1 MPCYACWT
9 SCSLCFP
16 EILLK
21 VPIDRSVLPVLQIIL
36 AVIPPLPGSI
46 HHLLQ
51 GDDKSHEPQW
61 NQQLTSITSHPLA
74 GGCCVQ
80 LHRFYFHISCS
91 WETSSIALTA
101 CSCVFICGCGCLF
114 FAFFFVQVLHWNY
127 LSCQKH
133 KSLCRLPFISSSGVL
148 ALHGTSQVWYETCSV
163 CDHLGTFFPLL
174 LLPHWKAKNV
184 RNLSWS
190 WRRSRIS
197 AFRNGYDDALTN
209 LGSIFPEK
217 QGQLV
222 K

>member
-91 WETSSIALTA
+91 WETSSIALLA
-101 CSCVFICGCGCLF
+101 RVCLF
-114 FAFFFVQVLHWNY
+114 VGVVAFFFLFFCASTTLKLLVVSEAQVIMQASIHQFL
-127 LSCQKH
+127 
-133 KSLCRLPFISSSGVL
+133 SGVL